1 MIITQNTG
9 GVIMSDSDKNN
20 KEITRYKNEVN
31 QIPMRRWTAEE
42 MNFFFAV
49 LTRMRDEDT
58 NLIIMDKY
66 ELAELAN
73 YTITYNKLYEETITK
88 LGDKVLEL
96 KYWKQTT
103 NSLVAMP
110 LFTFFEA
117 NWNED
122 LSDMTVEI
130 EVNSRFKH
138 ILNEWNE
145 GNWTQFMLKEFTE
158 IHSTYS
164 KTLFRLLKQ
173 WRTKGLRE
181 FTLDEFKQLMDIPKS
196 YSAGMINK
204 RIINNSV
211 QDLQPYFE
219 KLKVKILKSN
229 ARGTPI
235 IGFKFTWKPEKTEK
249 WITNKYK
256 KTKKETLPDWINQEP
271 TEEKEISE
279 EEAKKIKERLAN
291 IQKNKM

>member
-1 MIITQNTG
+1 
-9 GVIMSDSDKNN
+9 MSDSDKNN